1 MTYKELLESVT
12 FKDIA
17 PFIAKYHGDDD
28 CLVLYKMH
36 YDMLHLMTPD
46 IEQAY
51 YKKADVRYHEPE
63 EGESDALLEVFP
75 IEGQVWEGAL
85 AMELVIAPDVKE
97 SLEEIAACC
106 LWHTSFYG
114 FTKEQTEETAKR
126 WEECHNDLTEE
137 EAECLRANESAERIK
152 GLGGNVPS
160 IDDLIK
166 IPSFRKVV
174 ENNGKNIEAEYWH
187 RIVTISDFII
197 RNLPSDTDIVNLPVG
212 DLCQLYY
219 ANHFIEYKLNSY
231 CNDECVRADYLR
243 ELIDKY
249 NAFGYGTLDNSIVV
263 LYSAKDSPLM
273 LEETRL
279 AAYIAQMGKGKSSF
293 IYKIDD
299 SLGRELRVNVAFYE
313 YEKDKETCQS

>member
-12 FKDIA
+12 FEDIA

-36 YDMLHLMTPD
+36 YDMLHLITPD

-97 SLEEIAACC
+97 SLGEIAACC

-114 FTKEQTEETAKR
+114 FTNEQTEETAKR

-160 IDDLIK
+160 IEDLIK
-166 IPSFRKVV
+166 SPSFKKLV
-174 ENNGKNIEAEYWH
+174 EKNEKNI
-187 RIVTISDFII
+187 
-197 RNLPSDTDIVNLPVG
+197 
-212 DLCQLYY
+212 
-219 ANHFIEYKLNSY
+219 
-231 CNDECVRADYLR
+231 
-243 ELIDKY
+243 
-249 NAFGYGTLDNSIVV
+249 
-263 LYSAKDSPLM
+263 
-273 LEETRL
+273 
-279 AAYIAQMGKGKSSF
+279 
-293 IYKIDD
+293 
-299 SLGRELRVNVAFYE
+299 
-313 YEKDKETCQS
+313 